1 MKLRHAN
8 YSTTKGL
15 LARHVTCHVK
25 GPFKTWLRYVNTTK
39 RFFQSCEKK
48 FISNLHVVDM
58 PLNEPTIWIF
68 FFYRAVLP
76 DLSDSRRNQKNLRTE
91 SKAPNFQALISP
103 SPEIFRW
110 RIKWYGTP
118 KKKSKCL
125 WLVYLSYH
133 PLNFTFSHLTVW
145 TARPAAVL
153 HQSDCFEQ
161 PLKFLRK
168 SSYQKCL

>member
-1 MKLRHAN
+1 
-8 YSTTKGL
+8 
-15 LARHVTCHVK
+15 
-25 GPFKTWLRYVNTTK
+25 
-39 RFFQSCEKK
+39 
-48 FISNLHVVDM
+48 M

-91 SKAPNFQALISP
+91 NKAPNFQALISP

-145 TARPAAVL
+145 TARGQHRTRAVL
-153 HQSDCFEQ
+153 HQSNCFEY
-161 PLKFLRK
+161 PLKFLLK
-168 SSYQKCL
+168 SSYQQCLLIFIFSKVSYLQRNSVMKHLKTKRKSLYHLGNLNSPFPLIIVCVVPFGCW